1 MTVETP
7 PTPPLAA
14 RLRGVQ
20 SSPVR
25 DILALTE
32 RAGVISFAGGL
43 PAPELFDG
51 PGTRAAFAAAL
62 DDAAVGRTLQ
72 YSTTEGDPAL
82 RAAVAARLTVRGLPT
97 HADELL
103 ITSGSQQALTLIA
116 TVLLEPGDTVLVE
129 EPSYLA
135 ALQAFQ
141 LAGAT
146 IVPVPCDDDGID
158 PEAAAALAAR
168 HGARLLY
175 TIPTFQNPTGRTL
188 PLERREAL
196 VALARERRLLAARGR
211 PLRRAALPRRAAAAA
226 RRARRP
232 RALALDA
239 VEDRRARAADRLG
252 PRARA
257 AAPAAHDRQAGRR
270 PALLDG
276 RPGGRGAL
284 ARARRP
290 RRARRPSCG
299 ARYGPRRDALIAGLA
314 DALPPGS
321 SHNHPDG
328 GMFVWARLPDGWD
341 AARAARPRARARRR
355 VRPGLP
361 VLRRPARHRGAAA
374 LVHDARPGGDRRGP
388 APPARGLGLTLGGPK
403 ASRSRR
409 SARLTVLVDRQR
421 EPQRQRAAR
430 RAAAVQAGEALGQ
443 PGQHAER
450 HLVPAVAPHA
460 RRARLGA
467 ARRGA
472 RRAAP
477 SRSLAGQPDEPAG
490 GRGADRGRHAGAA
503 QQLDAERRD
512 AERVRRGAG
521 AAAGPGA
528 GAPGPRPA
536 RAPAQQLLLE
546 HRAEQARA
554 VRAGKAATPNSRRD
568 ASSSRARAASASTGQ
583 NSAASDEQQL
593 VGRRVHGP
601 SASSVNGVGLHGH
614 ESRPPPVG
622 LREP

>member
-62 DDAAVGRTLQ
+62 DDSVVGRTLQ

-82 RAAVAARLTVRGLPT
+82 RAAVADRLTVRGLPT

-196 VALARERRLLAARGR
+196 VALARSGGFWLLEDDPYGELRYRGTPLPPLAALDDRVLSLSTLSKIAAPGLR
-211 PLRRAALPRRAAAAA
+211 IGWVRAPEPLRRPLTIAKQAADLHSSTVDQAAAAHWLEHVDLDERVA
-226 RRARRP
+226 ELRRA
-232 RALALDA
+232 
-239 VEDRRARAADRLG
+239 
-252 PRARA
+252 
-257 AAPAAHDRQAGRR
+257 
-270 PALLDG
+270 
-276 RPGGRGAL
+276 
-284 ARARRP
+284 
-290 RRARRPSCG
+290 
-299 ARYGPRRDALIAGLA
+299 YGPRRDALIAGLA

-341 AARAARPRARARRR
+341 AGALLERALEQAVAFVPGYPFFAGPPDTAALRLSFTTHSPVEIAEGLRRLRAAWA
-355 VRPGLP
+355 
-361 VLRRPARHRGAAA
+361 
-374 LVHDARPGGDRRGP
+374 
-388 APPARGLGLTLGGPK
+388 
-403 ASRSRR
+403 
-409 SARLTVLVDRQR
+409 
-421 EPQRQRAAR
+421 
-430 RAAAVQAGEALGQ
+430 
-443 PGQHAER
+443 
-450 HLVPAVAPHA
+450 
-460 RRARLGA
+460 
-467 ARRGA
+467 
-472 RRAAP
+472 
-477 SRSLAGQPDEPAG
+477 
-490 GRGADRGRHAGAA
+490 
-503 QQLDAERRD
+503 
-512 AERVRRGAG
+512 
-521 AAAGPGA
+521 
-528 GAPGPRPA
+528 
-536 RAPAQQLLLE
+536 
-546 HRAEQARA
+546 
-554 VRAGKAATPNSRRD
+554 
-568 ASSSRARAASASTGQ
+568 
-583 NSAASDEQQL
+583 
-593 VGRRVHGP
+593 
-601 SASSVNGVGLHGH
+601 
-614 ESRPPPVG
+614 
-622 LREP
+622 